1 MKLSDQVAI
10 VTGGGGG
17 LGESICL
24 CLAEEGADMVVSDVR
39 RDLAE
44 AVSKKVQAI
53 GRRSVAVETDV
64 RYSDQVKGL
73 MDKGLSTFG
82 KIDILVCCAG
92 VHEVTLKGESEPP
105 GLIENIT
112 EEDWNRTMDIN
123 LKGVFLCNRAIAPY
137 FKQQRKGKIINIS
150 SVAGRVGNETM
161 PHYCASK
168 AGINILTQSVALQL
182 APYNVNV
189 NTVCPGMI
197 YTPLWE
203 TRGSKAMAA
212 TFPQFKDMS
221 PRVMFDTLIKARIPM
236 KRPQTGESIGKA
248 VVFFASSD
256 SQEIT
261 GQALNVDGGFVL
273 S

>member
-1 MKLSDQVAI
+1 MKLDDQVAI

-24 CLAEEGADMVVSDVR
+24 CLAEEGARVIVSDVR

-44 AVSKKVQAI
+44 DVSRKVKAM
-53 GRRSVAVETDV
+53 GRASIACETDV
-64 RYSDQVKGL
+64 RYPDQVKAL
-73 MDKGLSTFG
+73 MDKALDAF
-82 KIDILVCCAG
+82 KRIDILVCCAG
-92 VHEVTLKGESEPP
+92 VHEVTLRGESEPP

-112 EEDWNRTMDIN
+112 EEDWDRTMDIN

-137 FKQQRKGKIINIS
+137 FKQRKKGKIVNIS
-150 SVAGRVGNETM
+150 SVAGRTGNAMM

-168 AGINILTQSVALQL
+168 AGVNILTQSVALQL

-212 TFPQFKDMS
+212 TVPQFRDMN
-221 PRVMFDTLIKARIPM
+221 PRDMFDALIEAQIPM

-248 VVFFASSD
+248 VVFLASVD

-261 GQALNVDGGFVL
+261 GQALNVDGGLVL

>member
-1 MKLSDQVAI
+1 MKLTDQIAI
-10 VTGGGGG
+10 VTGVGGG

-24 CLAEEGADMVVSDVR
+24 CLAEEGAHVVVSDLR
-39 RDLAE
+39 LDLAE
-44 AVSKKVQAI
+44 AVAKKVEAAGRRAI
-53 GRRSVAVETDV
+53 GVQTDV
-64 RYSDQVKGL
+64 RYSDQVKDL
-73 MDKGLSTFG
+73 MDKALATFG
-82 KIDILVCCAG
+82 RIDILVCCAW
-92 VHEVTLKGESEPP
+92 VHEVTLRGETEPP

-137 FKQQRKGKIINIS
+137 FKQQRRGKIINIS
-150 SVAGRVGNETM
+150 SVAGRVGNEVM

-168 AGINILTQSVALQL
+168 AGMNIFTQSVALQL
-182 APYNVNV
+182 APYSVNV

-197 YTPLWE
+197 YTSLFE
-203 TRGSKAMAA
+203 TRGAKAIAA
-212 TFPQFKDMS
+212 TYPELRNMAPQE
-221 PRVMFDTLIKARIPM
+221 MFDALVQARIPM

-256 SQEIT
+256 SREIT